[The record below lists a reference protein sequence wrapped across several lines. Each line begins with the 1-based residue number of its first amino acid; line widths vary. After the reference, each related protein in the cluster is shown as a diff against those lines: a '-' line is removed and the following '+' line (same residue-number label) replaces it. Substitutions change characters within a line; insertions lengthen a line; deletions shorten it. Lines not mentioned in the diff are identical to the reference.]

1 MKSWL
6 RYNWKYNRK
15 WMALSIA
22 LSLAGALF
30 VLLLAY
36 VGLTFYKTVPGYYE
50 PKDEERRQLL
60 ERLERAR
67 EPGDQ
72 PDRTR

>member
-1 MKSWL
+1 MVV
-6 RYNWKYNRK
+6 
-15 WMALSIA
+15 AIA

-30 VLLLAY
+30 ALLLAY
-36 VGLTFYKTVPGYYE
+36 VGLTVYGTVPVFYE
-50 PKDEERRQLL
+50 PKDEERRQHL